1 MRDIFSPYQ
10 VLNTLNIFYAS
21 IQTLIFLK
29 GSGAP
34 EGGQLAIVGQS
45 KLSWFLKAGSFLLP
59 LLPPPPRWVSLPG

>member
-29 GSGAP
+29 GSGP
-34 EGGQLAIVGQS
+34 QKVGS
-45 KLSWFLKAGSFLLP
+45 LL
-59 LLPPPPRWVSLPG
+59 